1 MICHFRFLCKEYMS
15 RKNKIKWGIVLTTTV
30 NVHKVGLKQKNK
42 KERIQTYLAS
52 IHQWLLTDLPIIVV
66 ENSGYTFPELK
77 GTRVEVITFESMDDT
92 EFVHFMSFLN
102 LKEKGLY
109 EIHSLHY
116 ALKHSKLL
124 KKCTHFMKVTGRYF
138 IPSLEVILKKLNYST
153 KAVRQHNANQC
164 EVIGCRKDYFDYLFD
179 YLVLK
184 KDHTLTDNVE
194 DVYQYRISLIPHAV
208 LPIMSIAPTKRGGVD
223 EIKTF
228 L

>member
-1 MICHFRFLCKEYMS
+1 MS

-42 KERIQTYLAS
+42 KERIETYLAS

-77 GTRVEVITFESMDDT
+77 GTRVEVITFKSMDDT
-92 EFVHFMSFLN
+92 EFVHFMSFLK
-102 LKEKGLY
+102 LREKGLY

-153 KAVRQHNANQC
+153 KAIRQHNANQC
-164 EVIGCRKDYFDYLFD
+164 EVIGCRKDYFYYLFD

-208 LPIMSIAPTKRGGVD
+208 LPIMPIAPTKRGGVD

>member
-1 MICHFRFLCKEYMS
+1 MS

>member
-1 MICHFRFLCKEYMS
+1 MS
-15 RKNKIKWGIVLTTTV
+15 RKNRIKWGIVLTTTV
-30 NVHKVGLKQKNK
+30 NVHKVGLKQKK
-42 KERIQTYLAS
+42 KEERIQTYLAS

-77 GTRVEVITFESMDDT
+77 GTRVEVVTFKSMDDV

-109 EIHSLHY
+109 EMHSLHY
-116 ALKHSKLL
+116 TLKHSNLL

-164 EVIGCRKDYFDYLFD
+164 EVIGCRKDYFDYLFH

-194 DVYQYRISLIPHAV
+194 EVYQYRISLIPHAV
-208 LPIMSIAPTKRGGVD
+208 LPIMPIAPTKRGGVD

>member
-1 MICHFRFLCKEYMS
+1 MS
-15 RKNKIKWGIVLTTTV
+15 RKNKIKWGIILTTTV

-77 GTRVEVITFESMDDT
+77 GTRVEVITFKSMDDT

-109 EIHSLHY
+109 EMHSLHY

-184 KDHTLTDNVE
+184 KDHTLTDHVE
-194 DVYQYRISLIPHAV
+194 DVYQYRISLIPHAM
-208 LPIMSIAPTKRGGVD
+208 LPIMPIAPTKRGGVD